1 MCGSK
6 PTRTAV
12 TTALKPLKTESA
24 TSRAATLT
32 VIPTTEIKLI
42 TLMKRTLSLDE
53 RYLRAM
59 NRSMVAMNH
68 PNRSATTGSSRAAAA
83 DGSRVVTNDITRA
96 TPETSRKLAGCRK
109 TGTQLM

>member
-12 TTALKPLKTESA
+12 TTALKPLKTDSA
-24 TSRAATLT
+24 IRRAATPT
-32 VIPTTEIKLI
+32 VIQTTEIKLI
-42 TLMKRTLSLDE
+42 TLMKRTLCLDE

-59 NRSMVAMNH
+59 NRSTAAMNH

-83 DGSRVVTNDITRA
+83 DGSKVVTNDMTRA
-96 TPETSRKLAGCRK
+96 TPETSRKFVGSSRI
-109 TGTQLM
+109 GTELM